1 MYTMDT
7 VISMTTM
14 KSMMMASQFVSS
26 WLYDTV
32 VVGLRV
38 YTFTSIGSEPYDMEY
53 DQSCV

>member
-1 MYTMDT
+1 
-7 VISMTTM
+7 
-14 KSMMMASQFVSS
+14 MMASQFVSS